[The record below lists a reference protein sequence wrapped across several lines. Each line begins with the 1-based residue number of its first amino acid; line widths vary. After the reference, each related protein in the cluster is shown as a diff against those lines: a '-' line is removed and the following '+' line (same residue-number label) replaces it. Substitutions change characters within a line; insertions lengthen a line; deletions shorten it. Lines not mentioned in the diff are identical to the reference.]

1 MDGYAVTPDALA
13 GAAAAILSTLGD
25 GSLALPPMPV
35 GGAAY
40 GHPGLSA
47 AVADF
52 GNAVGVASGV
62 LVEQAQDAS
71 VGLRAGAAAYAQ
83 QEQHSAATLAGAAG
97 RPDSPGAR

>member
-1 MDGYAVTPDALA
+1 MDGYAVTPETLA
-13 GAAAAILSTLGD
+13 GAASTILAVVGD
-25 GSLALPPMPV
+25 GSVASPPSV
-35 GGAAY
+35 AGAGAY

-52 GNAVGVASGV
+52 GTAVGVASGV
-62 LVEQAQDAS
+62 LVEQAQAAS

-83 QEQHSAATLAGAAG
+83 HEQHSAATLAGATG